1 MLYPWST
8 SAFVY
13 ICTISISFSYSLW
26 YSSKGFC
33 IHISHVLRHQIYK
46 SEEKTIH
53 YYKRRGWLQDG
64 VSDTRFSVSCRGKKF
79 RYCISKVQLLMSYT
93 RFNTMKF
100 SRLRNWIGYNTISI
114 YVSAHVQK
122 TVHNF
127 ISTPLVQ
134 EGSDKWTEKDRG
146 SQTAY
151 DFKICFCSL
160 TTLREQTS

>member
-1 MLYPWST
+1 
-8 SAFVY
+8 
-13 ICTISISFSYSLW
+13 
-26 YSSKGFC
+26 
-33 IHISHVLRHQIYK
+33 
-46 SEEKTIH
+46 
-53 YYKRRGWLQDG
+53 
-64 VSDTRFSVSCRGKKF
+64 
-79 RYCISKVQLLMSYT
+79 
-93 RFNTMKF
+93 MKF